1 MGRTRI
7 GCLGLGVLL
16 TAACALEN
24 PRLIIPAD
32 VPLADAAYLDADVLR
47 TDAPAPGDT
56 PDAVDAPEN
65 CGAAGQRCC
74 EPDRTCREGACAS
87 NGFCTTCGAGQQLCD
102 GRCVDPQSDNAHC
115 GACGNACA
123 ADGSTVCARGQCIVS
138 NCPPGAGDCNRDAA
152 DGCETQLST
161 TVAHCGTCGNAC
173 QTANGTPGC
182 IDGACVL
189 AQCNTGFRDCD
200 GLQSTGCEADVARSL
215 EHCGSCGVRCAPAN
229 AASAHCE
236 EGRCFVSACNTLY
249 GDCNNDPADGCETD
263 LARSTDHCGACN
275 TRCTATGGTAVCN
288 VGRCGV
294 SRCDPGRGDC
304 DGNAGNGCETSLR
317 DTLAHCG
324 ACGAACPALRPRDDG
339 VPRRALRHRE
349 LQQRLGR
356 LQHQPRRRLR
366 DRPRGRRQPLRR
378 LRPTLRPRPRRRR
391 LHERTLHR
399 GVVRAGLRQLRQQRR
414 KRLRDQR
421 QQHRGP
427 LRPLR
432 QRMPRAGQRFPHLLR
447 RTVRVS
453 VQHGLRQLRRQRG
466 QRLRDQR
473 HEQHGPLRRMRPG
486 VHGPN
491 GRQRRV
497 HQRQLRAHLPDG
509 SAKLRRRVS
518 PRRRV
523 HERRERRVPDHRHAR
538 VHGHQQRLQR
548 RAPHGRRLHDP
559 PRADSAAWAA
569 SAAARAGRPTAAG
582 PAATS
587 AIRSATAA
595 PVVVRVRRRP
605 GGTAT
610 CTNGTC
616 NQSCPSGQAN
626 CNGTCR
632 NLATDPQ
639 HCGACGMACAM
650 GLVCAARV
658 CACPSGQTLCSGACV
673 DLRSNADHCGM
684 CGVRCASGMCQA
696 GACACPAGQT
706 ACGPSNDTCV
716 DTQTD
721 AQHCGGCGRACM
733 APTARCMGG
742 MCVGG

>member
-229 AASAHCE
+229 AASARCE

-324 ACGAACPALRPRDDG
+324 ACGAACPALPRATTVCRDARCAIGSCNNGWGDCNTNPADG
-339 VPRRALRHRE
+339 CETDLTAAVNHCGAC
-349 LQQRLGR
+349 
-356 LQHQPRRRLR
+356 
-366 DRPRGRRQPLRR
+366 GRRCALARAVADCTSGRCTVASCERGFGNCDNNAENGCETNVNNTVAHCGRCDNACPARANASRTCSGGQCGFQCNTGFGNCDGNAGNGCETNVTSSMAHCGGCGRVCTA
-378 LRPTLRPRPRRRR
+378 PT
-391 LHERTLHR
+391 
-399 GVVRAGLRQLRQQRR
+399 G
-414 KRLRDQR
+414 
-421 QQHRGP
+421 
-427 LRPLR
+427 
-432 QRMPRAGQRFPHLLR
+432 
-447 RTVRVS
+447 
-453 VQHGLRQLRRQRG
+453 
-466 QRLRDQR
+466 
-473 HEQHGPLRRMRPG
+473 
-486 VHGPN
+486 
-491 GRQRRV
+491 
-497 HQRQLRAHLPDG
+497 G
-509 SAKLRRRVS
+509 SAVCTNGNCVRTC
-518 PRRRV
+518 PM
-523 HERRERRVPDHRHAR
+523 
-538 VHGHQQRLQR
+538 GQQNCGGVCR
-548 RAPHGRRLHDP
+548 P
-559 PRADSAAWAA
+559 
-569 SAAARAGRPTAAG
+569 AGAC
-582 PAATS
+582 TS
-587 AIRSATAA
+587 AGSGGCQTTGMLVCMGTNSVCNAA
-595 PVVVRVRRRP
+595 PRTGGGCTTPAGGQCRMGGVCGCPGGQTDCSGTCRNLSNTLGHCGACGRACTAP
-605 GGTAT
+605 TGGTAT

-658 CACPSGQTLCSGACV
+658 CTCPSGQTLCSGACV